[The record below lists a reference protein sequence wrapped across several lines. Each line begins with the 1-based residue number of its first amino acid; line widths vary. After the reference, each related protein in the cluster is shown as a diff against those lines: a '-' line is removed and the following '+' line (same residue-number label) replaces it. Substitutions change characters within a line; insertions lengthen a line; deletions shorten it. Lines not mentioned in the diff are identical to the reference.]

1 MIKNITQLIV
11 QMSNEPFHIITAA
24 CTWMLWGQT
33 SLYILGSAKFK
44 AFTVCY

>member
-1 MIKNITQLIV
+1 MIKNITQLIM
-11 QMSNEPFHIITAA
+11 QMSNEAFHIITAA

-33 SLYILGSAKFK
+33 SLYILGSAEFK